1 MRKTVFLFSV
11 FVFLLSCN
19 SNSQRRGP
27 GERMTPEERAE
38 RTVERMS
45 SELQLTDQQQK
56 ELKVWFIASSKER
69 EESFAKNKK
78 NREVMR
84 EEMKKQREKQD
95 LQLKK
100 ILTEEQYRLY
110 QENEAK
116 RMQEHRGRE
125 KGRPGLPDGER
136 PGR

>member
-1 MRKTVFLFSV
+1 MRKVVLLFSV
-11 FVFLLSCN
+11 FVFLFSCN

-27 GERMTPEERAE
+27 GERMTPEERAD
-38 RTVERMS
+38 RMVEQMS

-56 ELKVWFIASSKER
+56 ELKAWFITSSKDQEK
-69 EESFAKNKK
+69 SFAKNKK
-78 NREVMR
+78 NREAMR
-84 EEMKKQREKQD
+84 EEMKKHREEQN

-125 KGRPGLPDGER
+125 KGGPGLSDGER